1 MDYSSADGSQ
11 PGLVGFIEGAPA
23 RAWGARP
30 AAERRQAVL
39 RNLARFFGPEAEQP
53 THYVEQDWTAERWTG
68 GCSAGVMPP
77 GTLSRFGPALR
88 APVAGLH
95 WAGSETATEWHGYIE
110 GAIESGERAARE
122 VLARL

>member
-1 MDYSSADGSQ
+1 MDFTSADGTQ

-23 RAWGARP
+23 REWGARP
-30 AAERRQAVL
+30 AAQRRTAVL
-39 RNLARFFGPEAEQP
+39 RDFARFFGSEAEAP
-53 THYVEQDWTAERWTG
+53 TEYVDQDWAAERWTG

-77 GTLSRFGPALR
+77 GTLSQYGFALR
-88 APVAGLH
+88 APVARLH
-95 WAGSETATEWHGYIE
+95 WAGSETAVEWHGYMD